1 MNKLSKNIVEFNA
14 QLDNN
19 YFLKDDKKQELY
31 LYINLKAGK
40 LTTQKERIP
49 LNIALVIDRSG
60 SMAGQRLEYVKKA
73 TDFVIDNLNA
83 SDILSIVQYDSQVD
97 VLSASSKVNNKKK
110 LHDLVRNIR
119 AGGTTNLSGG
129 MLEGYNQVDAAKAD
143 NFVNRV
149 LLLSDGLA
157 NNGITDPNKLQEIAQ
172 KKFRSLGIG
181 LSTFGVGNGFNESLM
196 TNLAEY
202 GGANY
207 YFIESPDEIPNIFAK
222 ELEGL
227 LSVVAQNAKLSI
239 QIPRELACKK
249 VYGYPAQINSN
260 SIEVSLNDI
269 FSEEEKAILIQFDIK
284 ESFRENLVFKV
295 AYQYD
300 DAAESYE
307 HVSERSTLSLQVT
320 TDKPLYEQAVNP
332 LVAQNICLFVAND
345 YYEQAL
351 QLVDSRKFEQA
362 KKLIAKAIAMLEAT
376 LKLFPTSEELKTQLV
391 QVKAYESKI
400 EEMKNYDSREFS
412 MAQKSSKMSNYLLR
426 KKRK

>member
-1 MNKLSKNIVEFNA
+1 MSKNIIQFNA

-19 YFLKDDKKQELY
+19 YWLSGDNKKEVY

-73 TDFVIDNLNA
+73 TDFVIDNLNT
-83 SDILSIVQYDSQVD
+83 SDILSIVQYDSNVE
-97 VLSASSKVNNKKK
+97 VLSTSANVNNKKR
-110 LHDLVRNIR
+110 LHDLVRNISP
-119 AGGTTNLSGG
+119 GGATNLSGG

-157 NNGITDPNKLQEIAQ
+157 NKGITDPAQLQEIAQ
-172 KKFRSLGIG
+172 KKFRSLSIG

-227 LSVVAQNAKLSI
+227 LSVVAQNAKLSVAFPS
-239 QIPRELACKK
+239 QLTCKK
-249 VYGYPAQINSN
+249 VYGYPAQIKSN
-260 SIEVSLNDI
+260 KIEVSLNDI
-269 FSEEEKAILIQFDIK
+269 FSEEEKAILIQFDVNAPFLEKID
-284 ESFRENLVFKV
+284 FDI

-300 DAAESYE
+300 DTAESYE
-307 HVSERSTLSLQVT
+307 HISDNSVLSVEVT
-320 TDKPLYEQAVNP
+320 SNKTLYEQNVNP

-351 QLVDSRKFEQA
+351 QLVDKRAFEAA
-362 KKLIAKAIAMLEAT
+362 KNLITKAIAMLEAT
-376 LKLFPTSEELKTQLV
+376 LKLFPTSEELKTQLE

-400 EEMKNYDSREFS
+400 EEMKSYDSRSFS